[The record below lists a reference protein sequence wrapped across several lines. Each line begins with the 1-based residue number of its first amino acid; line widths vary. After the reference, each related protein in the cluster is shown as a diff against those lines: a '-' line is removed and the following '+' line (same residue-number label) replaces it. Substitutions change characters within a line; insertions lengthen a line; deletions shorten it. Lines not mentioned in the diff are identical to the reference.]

1 LSEITDHNKTGL
13 DSRRRNGLL
22 QGAFAAIDTE
32 YTVDES
38 NKIKP
43 YSIFAAAIVNSSGDV
58 KAKHIFDFASFSQPE
73 KALVQ
78 WLMTEILKY
87 PLTLGWY
94 SRGVKRINEEDGTV
108 DGKDSDLKIIDE
120 ICKYYNV
127 HSIVRFD
134 RRGTPYVGGYP
145 KP

>member
-1 LSEITDHNKTGL
+1 MPEITDHNKTAL

-43 YSIFAAAIVNSSGDV
+43 YSIFAAAIVDSSGNV
-58 KAKHIFDFASFSQPE
+58 KAKHISDFASYSQPE
-73 KALVQ
+73 KVLVQ

-127 HSIVRFD
+127 PSIVRFD

-145 KP
+145 KS